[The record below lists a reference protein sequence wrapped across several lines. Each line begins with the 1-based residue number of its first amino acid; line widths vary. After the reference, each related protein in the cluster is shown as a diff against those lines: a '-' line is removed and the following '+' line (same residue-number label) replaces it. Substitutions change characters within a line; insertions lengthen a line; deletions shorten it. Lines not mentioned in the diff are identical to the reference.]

1 MCAMQAHLGS
11 VFMQVVGMR
20 SKKPQGKGKSL
31 LDSGLV
37 FFQLHDNIHVAR
49 EGKNILNLNIKG
61 LHFSDHN

>member
-31 LDSGLV
+31 LDSGFV

-49 EGKNILNLNIKG
+49 EGKKNTQLFKYKMYI
-61 LHFSDHN
+61 FR